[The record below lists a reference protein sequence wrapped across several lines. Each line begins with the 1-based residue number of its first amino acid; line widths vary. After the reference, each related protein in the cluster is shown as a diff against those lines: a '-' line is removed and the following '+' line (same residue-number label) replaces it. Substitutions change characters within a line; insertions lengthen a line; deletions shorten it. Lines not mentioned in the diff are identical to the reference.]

1 MNLQLLRGRDLRPP
15 SRHERTSTA
24 AVSKNPIQEENISTT
39 PIEAPLRKKALR
51 FPVNPETRAFYR
63 RFYPD
68 TTTAEWNDWRWQ
80 MRTRIRTLAEL
91 DRVFTLSKDERDAV
105 AGHSGSLPVGITP
118 YYTSLMGLD
127 DPTEPLRRTHIMV
140 GDEYVRLP
148 GEEDDPVEGLRPLPA
163 HHLLRDRA
171 DPLSRP
177 FRRRR

>member
-24 AVSKNPIQEENISTT
+24 AVSKNPTQEENISTT
-39 PIEAPLRKKALR
+39 PIEAPARKKALR

-80 MRTRIRTLAEL
+80 MRTRIRTLSEL
-91 DRVFTLSKDERDAV
+91 DRIFVLSKDERQAV

-118 YYTSLMGLD
+118 YYAGWMDLKDAM
-127 DPTEPLRRTHIMV
+127 EPLR
-140 GDEYVRLP
+140 
-148 GEEDDPVEGLRPLPA
+148 
-163 HHLLRDRA
+163 
-171 DPLSRP
+171 
-177 FRRRR
+177 